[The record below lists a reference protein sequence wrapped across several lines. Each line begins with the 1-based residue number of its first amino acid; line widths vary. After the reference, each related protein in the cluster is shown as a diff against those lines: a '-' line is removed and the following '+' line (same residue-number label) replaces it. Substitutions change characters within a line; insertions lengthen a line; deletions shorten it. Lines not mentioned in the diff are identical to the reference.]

1 MGAHPTLRERIADQ
15 LRESII
21 KGQLKP
27 GERLQEVEI
36 AASYNTSRTPVR
48 EAFRQ
53 LESEGFLVIRAR
65 RGAVVSPITAKDIRE
80 FYDIKSILES
90 HAARRAVPYIN
101 EAQITKMVELN
112 RELKKL
118 YEKGDISGM
127 IPVHNDFHE
136 VFVRACGN
144 ERLSN
149 LIRALVKQFL
159 RFRIALS
166 HTQAIEQSIAVHD
179 EIIQAFR
186 DKDADRVARLV
197 AQNSSEGGEQL
208 IHNLKAA

>member
-1 MGAHPTLRERIADQ
+1 MGNHPTLRERIADA

-21 KGQLKP
+21 RGELKP

-36 AASYNTSRTPVR
+36 AASYTTSRTPVR

-53 LESEGFLVIRAR
+53 LESEGFIVIRPR

-80 FYDIKSILES
+80 FYEIKSVLES
-90 HAARRAVPYIN
+90 HAARLAVGNITDQ
-101 EAQITKMVELN
+101 QIAKMEQLN
-112 RELKKL
+112 RELERL
-118 YEKGDISGM
+118 YRNADISGM
-127 IPVHNDFHE
+127 IPVHNEFHE

-144 ERLSN
+144 DRLSS

-166 HTQAIEQSIAVHD
+166 HTDAVEKSIELHD
-179 EIIQAFR
+179 DIIMAFR
-186 DKDADRVARLV
+186 RRDPEAVSRLV
-197 AQNSSEGGEQL
+197 AQNSSEGGEHL
-208 IHNLKAA
+208 IENLKAA